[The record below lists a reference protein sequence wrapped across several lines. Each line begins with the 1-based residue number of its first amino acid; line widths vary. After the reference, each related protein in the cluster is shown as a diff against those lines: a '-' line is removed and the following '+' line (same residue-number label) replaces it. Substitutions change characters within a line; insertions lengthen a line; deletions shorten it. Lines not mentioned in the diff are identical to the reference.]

1 MTKVPADI
9 LKLKSLLMERILATI
24 DAECVAIDT
33 SFKAAQDEATSEQS
47 KPEGKYDT
55 RALEASYLA
64 GAQEERLKELR
75 GVRQYLAAVPLRT
88 FSAKD
93 AVAATSLVEL
103 DTDGSRSLCFL
114 LQFGA
119 GYTID
124 LPDGRRVKTVTIK
137 SPLGQAISGKV
148 QGDVIVVAVAG
159 RETEY
164 EMTGIW

>member
-1 MTKVPADI
+1 MQ
-9 LKLKSLLMERILATI
+9 RILESIDHECAAI
-24 DAECVAIDT
+24 DA
-33 SFKAAQDEATSEQS
+33 SYQAAQDEATNEES

-64 GAQEERLKELR
+64 GAQQERLNELR
-75 GVRQYLAAVPLRT
+75 GVRQYLAALPLKT
-88 FSAKD
+88 FTPKEP
-93 AVAATSLVEL
+93 VAATALVEL
-103 DTDGSRSLCFL
+103 DSNGSRSLCFL
-114 LQFGA
+114 LQYGA

-148 QGDVIVVAVAG
+148 QGDFIVVAVAG

-164 EMTGIW
+164 EITGVC